1 MDIKSVFSNVKQKI
15 ISLFEKIV
23 SYYRNNQ
30 KQAVIISVLICMII
44 LLLIILCASLSS
56 SGKKSKNKSSEAA
69 IILSE
74 KPLIPSS
81 PEIQESYSLSRKTKD
96 KWTTEEADE
105 WFTVP
110 GQKDIDSLSKMN
122 ENLVFDIIE
131 AAP

>member
-1 MDIKSVFSNVKQKI
+1 MDIKGVFSNIKQSV

-23 SYYRNNQ
+23 SYYQTNR
-30 KQAVIISVLICMII
+30 KQAVLITVLGCSII
-44 LLLIILCASLSS
+44 LLVILLCASLS
-56 SGKKSKNKSSEAA
+56 KKSKPKTTENN
-69 IILSE
+69 IVLSE
-74 KPLIPSS
+74 TPLIPSS
-81 PEIQESYSLSRKTKD
+81 PEIQENYTLSRTTKD

-122 ENLVFDIIE
+122 ENLVSDITE